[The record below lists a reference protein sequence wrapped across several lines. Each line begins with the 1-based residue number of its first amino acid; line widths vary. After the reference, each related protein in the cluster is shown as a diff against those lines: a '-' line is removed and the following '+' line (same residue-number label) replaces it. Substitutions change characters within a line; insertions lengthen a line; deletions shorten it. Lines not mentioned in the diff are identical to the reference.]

1 MPTIDL
7 HDTAY
12 EGRTSG
18 QPWSGPRPP
27 LECTRCGSSLTGRR
41 VGVPRHST
49 RGIREV
55 VETFKCGCG
64 RRRNIRRKA
73 AM

>member
-1 MPTIDL
+1 MPTINL

-18 QPWSGPRPP
+18 LPWSGPRPP
-27 LECTRCGSSLTGRR
+27 LECTRCGSSLIGRR
-41 VGVPRHST
+41 VGLKRQTT

-64 RRRNIRRKA
+64 RRRHVRREVV
-73 AM
+73 M